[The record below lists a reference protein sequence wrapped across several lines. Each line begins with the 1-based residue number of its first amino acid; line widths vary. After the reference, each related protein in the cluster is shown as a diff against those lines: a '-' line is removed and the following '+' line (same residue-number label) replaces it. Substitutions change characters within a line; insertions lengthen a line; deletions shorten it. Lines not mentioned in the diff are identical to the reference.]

1 MALMAVMEYKDH
13 RDNVGYEEI
22 LDRKVRKERKDYK
35 EFLAGMAQ
43 GVLKDLLVSRVKRGR
58 EE

>member
-1 MALMAVMEYKDH
+1 MAVMEYKDH
-13 RDNVGYEEI
+13 RENVGYEEI
-22 LDRKVRKERKDYK
+22 LGRKVRKERKDYK
-35 EFLAGMAQ
+35 DFLAGMAQ

>member
-1 MALMAVMEYKDH
+1 MAVMEYKDH
-13 RDNVGYEEI
+13 RDMGYEEI
-22 LDRKVRKERKDYK
+22 LDRKVRRERKDCK

-43 GVLKDLLVSRVKRGR
+43 GALKELLVSRIKRGR